1 MSIIFQN
8 PGLIDLRSVQIM
20 GLNAKETKNPIG
32 QFGTGLKYAIAV
44 LLRSGCKVSIFQGLQ
59 EFYFTT
65 RKEKFRG
72 KDFDFVFMRR
82 GDQQGKDAIF
92 SEKALGFTLE
102 LGKHWEPWMA
112 IRELESN
119 CRDEGGKSFQGEYQL
134 AADMTTI
141 RVEGTVAET
150 AYAHLPDIFI
160 TSTPVWANARI
171 EIHRASNPDQLQWLH
186 YRGVR
191 CQKLEKPALF
201 RYNLLSEQVLT
212 EDRTF
217 KYSWTGSGEMPHV
230 GECTHEDTIRA
241 IVTSNKGTFEHEIT
255 FNEYFLS
262 EEFTNVVGA
271 LANRANASAWRAVRM
286 AKGFAEFEE
295 LQMDETQVLMLERAH
310 AFIEKMGERRV
321 RQFPVFLCQ
330 DLGPNRLGVA
340 LRSQNEIWLSTRVFE
355 MGMKQLISCLFEEY
369 IHLDRKL
376 SDLDYE
382 MQSFLFDTII
392 TQAAKLQGE
401 IL

>member
-1 MSIIFQN
+1 MTIIFQN

-44 LLRSGCKVSIFQGLQ
+44 LLRNHCNIHIYRGEEHYIFTSTKDNFRNKEFNFVQMYRDDITSKKVI
-59 EFYFTT
+59 E
-65 RKEKFRG
+65 
-72 KDFDFVFMRR
+72 
-82 GDQQGKDAIF
+82 
-92 SEKALGFTLE
+92 LGFTLE

-119 CRDEGGKSFQGEYQL
+119 CRDEGGRSFTDDYQL
-134 AADMTTI
+134 ADDITTI
-141 RVEGTVAET
+141 VIQGAVADT
-150 AYAHLPDIFI
+150 AYQQLRDIFI
-160 TSTPVWANARI
+160 QTKPLWANASI
-171 EIHRASNPDQLQWLH
+171 EVHRAENPEQLRWLH

-191 CQKLEKPALF
+191 IQQLEKPALF
-201 RYNLLSEQVLT
+201 RYNLLNPQTLT

-217 KYSWTGSGEMPHV
+217 KYSWSGGGEMVHL
-230 GECTHEDTIRA
+230 GQCTEKDTIRQ
-241 IVTSNKGTFEHEIT
+241 IVTTDKSHMEWDIRFSEHMV
-255 FNEYFLS
+255 S
-262 EEFTNVVGA
+262 DEFVEVVGA
-271 LANRANASAWRAVRM
+271 LANRANPSAWKAVRM

-295 LQMDETQVLMLERAH
+295 LQMDEMQKLMLERARD
-310 AFIEKMGERRV
+310 FIEKMGEKRI
-321 RQFPVFLCQ
+321 RQFPVFICQ

-340 LRSQNEIWLSTRVFE
+340 LSARSEIWLSTRVFE
-355 MGMKQLISCLFEEY
+355 MGTKQLISCLFEEY